1 MLTTGLNALALG
13 FFRGFHGGG
22 DSLVWLFGLVI
33 VGAVVW
39 ALVRPSGNNDPAK
52 NT

>member
-33 VGAVVW
+33 V
-39 ALVRPSGNNDPAK
+39 RPSGNNDPAK

>member
-13 FFRGFHGGG
+13 YFRGFHGGG
-22 DSLVWLFGLVI
+22 DGLVWLLGLVI

-39 ALVRPSGNNDPAK
+39 ALVKPNETNDPAK
-52 NT
+52 N

>member
-1 MLTTGLNALALG
+1 MLTTGLNALGLV

-22 DSLVWLFGLVI
+22 DGLVWLFGLVI

-39 ALVRPSGNNDPAK
+39 ALVKPSEKNDPAK
-52 NT
+52 N